1 MTSQQQD
8 GQLADPTTINEF
20 MNSLQRLFKIGI
32 YYPSGHAT
40 LDKATERFLRLLKTV
55 AGDQPEVSISEYGEG
70 LMVADLVLAKDSPFV
85 QEFKALMAGLGLIA
99 VGISREITSGELH
112 LFIRKMLWFRS
123 QVLKSRTFQQIEITD
138 LPLSI
143 NLKLKEFLARK
154 DASISDDQSGESAES
169 LEGFVESLS
178 KYGLSGEEIQQCKKL
193 LDTLPQR
200 LTSSNVALSELP
212 YASWDDVARL
222 LARTIR
228 ANQQGAGDEKSRQA
242 IHSNINALASI
253 LKKLEREATDKD
265 SRETINLL
273 ISIIRKPFSGD
284 EEPIA
289 ADSGQVQRIFPV
301 TPYFSIE
308 QIQDFTSKH
317 RLHPKIL
324 QNIPEG
330 STSHETLSIIL
341 QLTRHEQSLANQ
353 ARMQQL
359 VREILAGPI
368 SEKTWNILSGG
379 LHELLKEDSPRIAI
393 ALRLLAEPLRR
404 SPHATTLYLLLLT
417 ARRCNNQETKR
428 LWPYAVNEIL
438 VCGSSADEQ
447 AFVALCRFAAR
458 FSPTDMVDGL
468 EHLKSLDAFQN
479 NTIAPDI
486 FPGLSTDCYPLFA
499 FLLKTEI
506 ESYVGERVIGGLRR
520 RPPEWLIKAVVHLLD
535 LSKQEHKLF
544 LYSYLRQ
551 APEKSMPPVLKAA
564 AARIIADG
572 LATLPQER
580 RSETWLPE
588 TIDVLAQLPAE
599 QTTAILEQ
607 IASERK
613 LLFIPEW
620 PSECRKAAQQALA
633 DGRRHR

>member
-1 MTSQQQD
+1 MTSQQQERY
-8 GQLADPTTINEF
+8 LADPTTINEF

-55 AGDQPEVSISEYGEG
+55 AGDQPEVTISEHDES
-70 LMVADLVLAKDSPFV
+70 LMVADLALAKDLPFV
-85 QEFKALMAGLGLIA
+85 PEFKSLMAGLGIIA
-99 VGISREITSGELH
+99 IGISREITSEEIH
-112 LFIRKMLWFRS
+112 LFVRKMLRFRS
-123 QVLKSRTFQQIEITD
+123 QVLKARTFQQIEVTD

-143 NLKLKEFLARK
+143 NLTLKEFLARK

-178 KYGLSGEEIQQCKKL
+178 KYGLSGEEIQQCKTL
-193 LDTLPQR
+193 LDTLPRR
-200 LTSSNVALSELP
+200 LTNSSVALSELP

-222 LARTIR
+222 LARTVR
-228 ANQQGAGDEKSRQA
+228 ANQQGPGDDKDRQT

-284 EEPIA
+284 EEPVT
-289 ADSGQVQRIFPV
+289 ADSGQVQRVFPEV
-301 TPYFSIE
+301 PYFSSE
-308 QIQDFTSKH
+308 QIQQFTSKH

-330 STSHETLSIIL
+330 STSPETLSIIL
-341 QLTRHEQSLANQ
+341 QLTRYEQSLANQ
-353 ARMQQL
+353 ARMQQII
-359 VREILAGPI
+359 REILAGPLQ
-368 SEKTWNILSGG
+368 EKTWNILSGG
-379 LHELLKEDSPRIAI
+379 LHELLREGSPRIAT
-393 ALRLLAEPLRR
+393 ALRLVAEPLRR

-417 ARRCNNQETKR
+417 ARRCNGQEAKQ

-438 VCGSSADEQ
+438 VCGSSRDEQ
-447 AFVALCRFAAR
+447 SFVALCRFAAR
-458 FSPTDMVDGL
+458 FSPADMAAGL
-468 EHLKSLDAFQN
+468 ELLRDLDAFQN

-580 RSETWLPE
+580 RAESWLPE
-588 TIDVLAQLPAE
+588 TIGVLAQLPTE
-599 QTTAILEQ
+599 QTNAILEQ

-633 DGRRHR
+633 DHRRHR

>member
-1 MTSQQQD
+1 T
-8 GQLADPTTINEF
+8 
-20 MNSLQRLFKIGI
+20 
-32 YYPSGHAT
+32 
-40 LDKATERFLRLLKTV
+40 
-55 AGDQPEVSISEYGEG
+55 ISEYDES
-70 LMVADLVLAKDSPFV
+70 LMVADLALAKDLPFV
-85 QEFKALMAGLGLIA
+85 PEFKSLMAGLGIIA
-99 VGISREITSGELH
+99 IGISREITSEEIH
-112 LFIRKMLWFRS
+112 LFIRKMLRFRS
-123 QVLKSRTFQQIEITD
+123 QVLKARTFQQIEVTD

-143 NLKLKEFLARK
+143 NLTLKEFLARK

-178 KYGLSGEEIQQCKKL
+178 KYGLSGEEIQHCKTL

-200 LTSSNVALSELP
+200 LTNSSVALSELP

-222 LARTIR
+222 LARTVR
-228 ANQQGAGDEKSRQA
+228 ANQQGFGDDKDRQT

-253 LKKLEREATDKD
+253 LKKLEREAADKD

-284 EEPIA
+284 EEPVT
-289 ADSGQVQRIFPV
+289 ADSGQVQRVFPKV
-301 TPYFSIE
+301 PYFSSE
-308 QIQDFTSKH
+308 QIQQFTSKH

-330 STSHETLSIIL
+330 STSPETLSIIL
-341 QLTRHEQSLANQ
+341 QLTRYEQSLANQ
-353 ARMQQL
+353 ARMQQII
-359 VREILAGPI
+359 REILAGPVQ
-368 SEKTWNILSGG
+368 EKTWNILSGG
-379 LHELLKEDSPRIAI
+379 LHELLREGSPRIAT
-393 ALRLLAEPLRR
+393 ALRLVAEPLRR

-417 ARRCNNQETKR
+417 TRRCNGQEAKQ
-428 LWPYAVNEIL
+428 LWPYTVNEIL
-438 VCGSSADEQ
+438 VCGSSTDEQ
-447 AFVALCRFAAR
+447 SFVALCRFAAR
-458 FSPTDMVDGL
+458 FSPADMAAGL
-468 EHLKSLDAFQN
+468 EHLRDLDAFQN

-580 RSETWLPE
+580 RAESWLPE
-588 TIDVLAQLPAE
+588 TIGVLAQLPTE
-599 QTTAILEQ
+599 QTNAILEQ

-620 PSECRKAAQQALA
+620 PSECRKAAQHALA
-633 DGRRHR
+633 DHRRHR

>member
-1 MTSQQQD
+1 MTSQQQE
-8 GQLADPTTINEF
+8 GYLADPTTINEF

-55 AGDQPEVSISEYGEG
+55 AGDQPEVTISEHGES
-70 LMVADLVLAKDSPFV
+70 LMVADLALAKDFPFV
-85 QEFKALMAGLGLIA
+85 PEFKSLMAGLGIIA
-99 VGISREITSGELH
+99 IGISREITSNEIH
-112 LFIRKMLWFRS
+112 LFVRKMLRFRS
-123 QVLKSRTFQQIEITD
+123 QVLKARTFQQIEVTD

-143 NLKLKEFLARK
+143 NLTLKEFLARK

-178 KYGLSGEEIQQCKKL
+178 KYGLSGEEIQQCKTL
-193 LDTLPQR
+193 LDKLPQR
-200 LTSSNVALSELP
+200 LSNSSVALSELP

-228 ANQQGAGDEKSRQA
+228 ANQQGPDDDKDRQS

-284 EEPIA
+284 AEA
-289 ADSGQVQRIFPV
+289 VTADISQVQRVFPE
-301 TPYFSIE
+301 TPYFSSE
-308 QIQDFTSKH
+308 QIQLFTTKH

-330 STSHETLSIIL
+330 PTSPETLSIIL
-341 QLTRHEQSLANQ
+341 QLTRYEQSLANQ

-359 VREILAGPI
+359 IREILAGPVQ
-368 SEKTWNILSGG
+368 EKTWDILSGG
-379 LHELLKEDSPRIAI
+379 LHELLKEGSPRIAT
-393 ALRLLAEPLRR
+393 ALRLVAEPLRR

-417 ARRCNNQETKR
+417 ARRCNGQETKR
-428 LWPYAVNEIL
+428 LWPYTVNEIL
-438 VCGSSADEQ
+438 VCGSSTDEQ
-447 AFVALCRFAAR
+447 SFVALCRFAAR
-458 FSPTDMVDGL
+458 FSPADMAAGL
-468 EHLKSLDAFQN
+468 EHLRDLDAFQN

-551 APEKSMPPVLKAA
+551 APEKSMPPVLKGAA
-564 AARIIADG
+564 AKIIADG

-580 RSETWLPE
+580 RAESWLPE
-588 TIDVLAQLPAE
+588 TIGVLTQLPAE

-633 DGRRHR
+633 DHKRHR